1 MELESH
7 PFDFRS
13 RALYTLYATA
23 VLSSIPVSLM
33 LPLLLF
39 VLPNLV
45 PRRGVRFA
53 LPGRDTNLQPT
64 CPPCSET
71 HLAGTREAGATEPA
85 G

>member
-1 MELESH
+1 MGLESH

-13 RALYTLYATA
+13 RALYTLSATA
-23 VLSSIPVSLM
+23 VLSSTPVSLM
-33 LPLLLF
+33 LPLLPF

-45 PRRGVRFA
+45 PGRGVRFT

-64 CPPCSET
+64 CPPCSEA